1 MSCALVAAEVHI
13 QTGVVRTNQHIY
25 VFMSLFSL
33 ILKTQMQKCILF
45 SAHMHRNM
53 YKVRPQSKDLK
64 VNSSLQY
71 NLTVV
76 VDLVGE
82 TQNKYC
88 VGFT

>member
-1 MSCALVAAEVHI
+1 MGPNIVKD
-13 QTGVVRTNQHIY
+13 TKNNNRTK
-25 VFMSLFSL
+25 VKL
-33 ILKTQMQKCILF
+33 QKCILF